1 MHNNNMESK
10 YTFDERILSDLHKE
24 AHGFRPGLI
33 FWDDWNVSTDDQKQE
48 IWNRL
53 CDIAND
59 EAERELE
66 RQLASEAEVERI
78 IAFMCDRTKTAG
90 CTREDAIDGLHAA
103 YCTNGDVEY
112 LEYCLGVRYG
122 YLSGSLKVGF

>member
-1 MHNNNMESK
+1 METK

-33 FWDDWNVSTDDQKQE
+33 FWDDWNVATNDQKQD

-53 CDIAND
+53 CDIANG
-59 EAERELE
+59 EAEREHE

-78 IAFMCDRTKTAG
+78 IQFMCDHRTKIVS
-90 CTREDAIDGLHAA
+90 CTRETAIDALHAA
-103 YCTNGDVEY
+103 YNTNGDVEY

>member
-1 MHNNNMESK
+1 MSMEIK

-24 AHGFRPGLI
+24 AHGFRPGLL
-33 FWDDWNVSTDDQKQE
+33 FWDDWNVSTDDQKQD

-59 EAERELE
+59 EAEREHE

-78 IAFMCDRTKTAG
+78 IKFNCDNVIG
-90 CTREDAIDGLHAA
+90 CTREDAIRYLHDA